1 MVDATA
7 SVWFQCWTGTVVK
20 FCDQPIDFLI
30 GPIVDQ
36 VGFRQLWEGCF
47 HGSGLFDGALFD
59 ALAVIR
65 RQAGESFSKG
75 VDIQEGNG
83 KGADAT
89 AGASEFAGHFTQ
101 QGGRCPLEPVIGFLV
116 QRRRAWRSL
125 SCHGHSFHFDG
136 EVDDEIALGRVEA
149 LVVDLD
155 DPVALF
161 LVKLQDPS
169 VEVIALVGHVV

>member
-1 MVDATA
+1 ML
-7 SVWFQCWTGTVVK
+7 VK
-20 FCDQPIDFLI
+20 LCHQQVNLLI

-36 VGFRQLWEGCF
+36 VGFRQLWEGYF
-47 HGSGLFDGALFD
+47 HGSGLFDGALFY

-65 RQAGESFSKG
+65 LKAVESFSKG

-83 KGADAT
+83 KEADAT
-89 AGASEFAGHFTQ
+89 AGASKFAGHFSQ
-101 QGGRCPLEPVIGFLV
+101 QGGGCPLEPVIGFLV

-136 EVDDEIALGRVEA
+136 EIDDEIALGRVEA